1 MGHFLVFFFYVVYA
15 RVFGILAVVLKRKHT
30 QFPDFRV
37 GYHNKKAMESKE
49 KWDRVNAI
57 AGSLCAVF
65 AVAALIAYFI
75 LYLQN
80 ANISTMIIA
89 YFVYCAVTIP
99 AVLILP
105 TRL

>member
-1 MGHFLVFFFYVVYA
+1 MAHFLMFLLYAVYA
-15 RVFGILAVVLKRKHT
+15 LVLGILAVVLKRKHT

-57 AGSLCAVF
+57 AGSLCAVS

>member
-1 MGHFLVFFFYVVYA
+1 MRL
-15 RVFGILAVVLKRKHT
+15 
-30 QFPDFRV
+30 
-37 GYHNKKAMESKE
+37 
-49 KWDRVNAI
+49 W
-57 AGSLCAVF
+57 GSLCAVF

>member
-1 MGHFLVFFFYVVYA
+1 MAHFLMFLLYAVYA
-15 RVFGILAVVLKRKHT
+15 LVFGILAVVLKRKHT

-49 KWDRVNAI
+49 KWDRANAI
-57 AGSLCAVF
+57 SGSLCAVF

>member
-1 MGHFLVFFFYVVYA
+1 MAHFLMFLFYAVYA
-15 RVFGILAVVLKRKHT
+15 LVLGILAVVLKRKHT

-49 KWDRVNAI
+49 KWDRVNTI

-75 LYLQN
+75 LYWQN
-80 ANISTMIIA
+80 ANVSTMIIA
-89 YFVYCAVTIP
+89 YFIYCAVTIS

-105 TRL
+105 TRF

>member
-1 MGHFLVFFFYVVYA
+1 MAHFLMFLLYAVYA
-15 RVFGILAVVLKRKHT
+15 LVLGILAIVLKRKH
-30 QFPDFRV
+30 
-37 GYHNKKAMESKE
+37 KKAMESKE
-49 KWDRVNAI
+49 KWDRANTI

-65 AVAALIAYFI
+65 AVAALIVYFI

>member
-1 MGHFLVFFFYVVYA
+1 MAHFLMFLLYAVYA
-15 RVFGILAVVLKRKHT
+15 LVLGILSVVLKRKHT
-30 QFPDFRV
+30 KFPDFRV

-65 AVAALIAYFI
+65 AVAALIVYFI

-89 YFVYCAVTIP
+89 YLVYCAVTIP

>member
-1 MGHFLVFFFYVVYA
+1 MAHFLMFLLYVVYA
-15 RVFGILAVVLKRKHT
+15 LVLGILAVVLKRKHT

-65 AVAALIAYFI
+65 AVAALIVYFI

>member
-1 MGHFLVFFFYVVYA
+1 MAHFLMFLFYAVYA
-15 RVFGILAVVLKRKHT
+15 LVLGILAVVLKRKHT
-30 QFPDFRV
+30 QFPDFR
-37 GYHNKKAMESKE
+37 KAMESKE
-49 KWDRVNAI
+49 KWDRVNTI

-75 LYLQN
+75 LYWQN
-80 ANISTMIIA
+80 ANVSTMVIA
-89 YFVYCAVTIP
+89 YFIYCAVTIS